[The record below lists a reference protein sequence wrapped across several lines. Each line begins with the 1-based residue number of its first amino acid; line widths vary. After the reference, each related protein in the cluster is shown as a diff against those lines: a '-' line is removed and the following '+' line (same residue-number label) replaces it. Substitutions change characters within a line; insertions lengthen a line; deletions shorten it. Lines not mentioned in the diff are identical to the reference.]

1 MHFHNKFLNLKKY
14 CCELCNKSISSQSD
28 SGRCVDCY
36 WENYEYKNVCSGCN
50 KNLKTKKIS
59 GMCQKCYYE
68 NYDHVNK
75 CTTCNATLKNKAKT
89 GLCKKCLFTNL
100 TKVDKR
106 KVDRPSYDVLKQK
119 VTDNGLS
126 ATGREYGV
134 AGNTIKQWICK
145 YETGK
150 CR

>member
-1 MHFHNKFLNLKKY
+1 MFKFALVSYMFL
-14 CCELCNKSISSQSD
+14 
-28 SGRCVDCY
+28 
-36 WENYEYKNVCSGCN
+36 
-50 KNLKTKKIS
+50 
-59 GMCQKCYYE
+59 
-68 NYDHVNK
+68 
-75 CTTCNATLKNKAKT
+75 
-89 GLCKKCLFTNL
+89 
-100 TKVDKR
+100 
-106 KVDRPSYDVLKQK
+106 PSYDVLKQK